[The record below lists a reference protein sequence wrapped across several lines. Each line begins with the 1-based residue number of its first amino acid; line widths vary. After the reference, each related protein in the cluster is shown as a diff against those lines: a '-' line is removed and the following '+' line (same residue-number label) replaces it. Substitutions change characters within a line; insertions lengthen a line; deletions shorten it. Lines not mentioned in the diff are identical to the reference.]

1 MMLIIELIMLKIN
14 KVLTTIN
21 NNKKEICINN
31 GAFVVDDNVDDDDDD
46 SVVVV
51 VVVVMTILMNSTTHI
66 IYGNVQL
73 HSGHHGAL
81 DRASDSSPDNCRFE
95 THPVVSMNR

>member
-1 MMLIIELIMLKIN
+1 MLIIELIMLKIN
-14 KVLTTIN
+14 KVLTTII

-51 VVVVMTILMNSTTHI
+51 VVVMTILMNNTTHI

-73 HSGHHGAL
+73 HSGHHGAV

>member
-51 VVVVMTILMNSTTHI
+51 VVVMTILMNNTTHI

-73 HSGHHGAL
+73 HSGHHGAV

>member
-31 GAFVVDDNVDDDDDD
+31 GAFVVDDNVVDDDDD
-46 SVVVV
+46 SVVV

-73 HSGHHGAL
+73 HSGHHGAV